1 MTIRN
6 VYKPTTS
13 FSLPPVL
20 VPKCRHQYF
29 IKMIGFLELLLL
41 GPANLLGK
49 QPVPVLS
56 VQAALFAVK
65 DGGALERRRQCFV
78 ADFVF
83 EILTKSDLLAGS
95 VFVAASCCFL
105 WSCCWDCL
113 RQEILSLG
121 I

>member
-1 MTIRN
+1 MSSSIFD
-6 VYKPTTS
+6 K
-13 FSLPPVL
+13 
-20 VPKCRHQYF
+20 K
-29 IKMIGFLELLLL
+29 IIDFLELLL

-65 DGGALERRRQCFV
+65 DGGALERRRQRFV

-95 VFVAASCCFL
+95 VFVTASSCFL
-105 WSCCWDCL
+105 LWSSCWDSL
-113 RQEILSLG
+113 RKEILTFKPWN
-121 I
+121 IYIYNKA

>member
-1 MTIRN
+1 VYTVQTIN
-6 VYKPTTS
+6 C
-13 FSLPPVL
+13 FSLPPFL
-20 VPKCRHQYF
+20 VPKCRLQYF
-29 IKMIGFLELLLL
+29 LKIIIGFLELLL

-65 DGGALERRRQCFV
+65 DGGALERRRQRFV

-95 VFVAASCCFL
+95 VFVAASCFFLL
-105 WSCCWDCL
+105 WSSC
-113 RQEILSLG
+113 
-121 I
+121 